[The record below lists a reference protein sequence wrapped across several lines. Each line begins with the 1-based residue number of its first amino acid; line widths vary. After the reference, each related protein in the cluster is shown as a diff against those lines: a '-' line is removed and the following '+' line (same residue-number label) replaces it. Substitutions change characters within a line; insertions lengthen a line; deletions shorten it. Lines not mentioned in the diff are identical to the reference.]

1 MINTATAKAKASKGG
16 KLWVIDMVFWVCG
29 QTYKQ
34 KSLIAIKDEEVDF
47 RRDEKSMDL
56 DISVK

>member
-1 MINTATAKAKASKGG
+1 M
-16 KLWVIDMVFWVCG
+16 CG

-56 DISVK
+56 NISVK